1 MMGFGQRIIDFSL
14 VLIFLFVY
22 FSLPVSAQE
31 PIKNRQYASA
41 TLVIY
46 NQNVA
51 NSRKLAA
58 YYAGKRNIPF
68 ENLIGLK
75 CSAEEIITR
84 SEYQRTIQE
93 PLRKQFDANGWW
105 ERKEDAQGNLR
116 AVHIKM
122 KFVAIIFGMPLKVE
136 SSVSKDSKQKSSTNL
151 GPGNNDA
158 ASIDSEIACLSMDL
172 PKLRGATG
180 NPYFRSTDRG
190 GTPDILL
197 TSRIDGPNYVTAK
210 RLIDD
215 AITVEES
222 GLWGMALI
230 DIANLA
236 KEKGVAYK
244 IGDDWLETC
253 SSFYRKAG
261 IPTLVD
267 RFSNRF
273 PKGYPLGKDIILY
286 FGWYTQNA
294 QGPFADPSFQFKR
307 GAVAAHIHSYSAST
321 LRTTLK
327 NWSGPLLSR
336 GACAVLGNVYEPF
349 LQMSTHLDLFNARL
363 LAGFTFAEA
372 GWIATPVFSWMQVM
386 VGDPLYQPFIIKSE
400 IEAGQDD
407 DFKAFRM
414 AVLRWASEPKQLISN
429 LDKATDSL
437 KSGKILESTGLYM
450 MSEKKYKDADEF
462 FKRASL
468 LYTNSEDQLR
478 ICLLRAQGKM
488 RVGDKGSGMEILSK
502 AVKDFKGT
510 PGIDAVKSI
519 AEQMSKE

>member
-1 MMGFGQRIIDFSL
+1 MMGSGQRIINFNF
-14 VLIFLFVY
+14 VLIFLFIC
-22 FSLPVSAQE
+22 FFLSALGKEPV
-31 PIKNRQYASA
+31 KNSEYPSA

-46 NQNVA
+46 NQNVGD
-51 NSRKLAA
+51 SRKLAA

-75 CSAEEIITR
+75 CSTDESISR
-84 SEYQRTIQE
+84 SEYKKTILE

-105 ERKEDAQGNLR
+105 ERKKDAQGNLR
-116 AVHIKM
+116 AVHTKM
-122 KFVAIIFGMPLKVE
+122 KFVAIMFGMPLKVR
-136 SSVSKDSKQKSSTNL
+136 SSVSEDSKQKSSTYR
-151 GPGNNDA
+151 GPGDNDA
-158 ASIDSEIACLSMDL
+158 ASIDSEIACLNMDL
-172 PKLRGATG
+172 PRLNGAVS
-180 NPYFRSTDRG
+180 NPYFRSTDPG

-197 TSRIDGPNYVTAK
+197 TSRIDGPNYATAK

-215 AITVEES
+215 AIAVEDS

-230 DIANLA
+230 DIANLD
-236 KEKGVAYK
+236 KEKGAAYK

-253 SSFYRKAG
+253 SGFYKKAG

-267 RFSNRF
+267 RFSDRV
-273 PKGYPLGKDIILY
+273 PKGFPLGKDIILY

-294 QGPFADPSFQFKR
+294 QGPFVDPDFQFKR

-349 LQMSTHLDLFNARL
+349 LQMSTHLDLFNARF

-372 GWIATPVFSWMQVM
+372 GWIATPVFSWMQVLI
-386 VGDPLYQPFIIKSE
+386 GDPLYQPFIIKSE

-407 DFKAFRM
+407 DYKAFHI
-414 AVLRWASEPKQLISN
+414 AVLRWASEPKKLISN
-429 LDKATDSL
+429 LDKAAASL
-437 KSGKILESTGLYM
+437 KSGKILEATGLHM
-450 MSEKKYKDADEF
+450 MLEGKYKDADEV
-462 FKRASL
+462 FKKASL

-478 ICLLRAQGKM
+478 ICLLRAQSKM
-488 RVGDKGSGMEILSK
+488 RDGDKGSGLKILSN
-502 AVKDFKGT
+502 AVSDFKGS
-510 PGIDAVKSI
+510 PGIEAVTSI
-519 AEQMSKE
+519 AEQMRKE

>member
-1 MMGFGQRIIDFSL
+1 MGFEWRIIDFYCIS
-14 VLIFLFVY
+14 IFFFVSF
-22 FSLPVSAQE
+22 FSSAVAQE
-31 PIKNRQYASA
+31 PAKNSQYASA

-68 ENLIGLK
+68 ENLIGMK
-75 CSAEEIITR
+75 CSTEEIITR
-84 SEYQRTIQE
+84 SEYQKTILE
-93 PLRKQFDANGWW
+93 PLRKQFDTNGWW

-122 KFVAIIFGMPLKVE
+122 KFAAIMFGMPLKVK
-136 SSVSKDSKQKSSTNL
+136 SSLSENSKKKSSTNL

-172 PKLRGATG
+172 SKLSGAVG

-190 GTPDILL
+190 GAPDILL
-197 TSRIDGPNYVTAK
+197 TSRIDGPNYATAK

-215 AITVEES
+215 AIAIEGS

-236 KEKGVAYK
+236 KEKGAAYK

-253 SSFYRKAG
+253 SGFYKKAG

-267 RFSNRF
+267 RFSTRV

-294 QGPFADPSFQFKR
+294 QGPFIDEGFQFKR

-349 LQMSTHLDLFNARL
+349 LQMSTHLDLFNARF

-386 VGDPLYQPFIIKSE
+386 IGDPLYQPFIVKSE
-400 IEAGQDD
+400 IESGQDD
-407 DFKAFRM
+407 DFKAFRI

-429 LDKATDSL
+429 LDKAADSL
-437 KSGKILESTGLYM
+437 KSGKILEATGLYM
-450 MSEKKYKDADEF
+450 MSERKYKDADQI
-462 FKRASL
+462 FKRAAV
-468 LYTNSEDQLR
+468 LYANSEDQLR
-478 ICLLRAQGKM
+478 IRLLRAQGK
-488 RVGDKGSGMEILSK
+488 VAAGDKASALEILSNSLS
-502 AVKDFKGT
+502 DFKGD
-510 PGIDAVKSI
+510 PGIEAVTSI
-519 AEQMSKE
+519 ADQIRKE

>member
-1 MMGFGQRIIDFSL
+1 MMGFDQRSIDFNL
-14 VLIFLFVY
+14 VLIFLFICF
-22 FSLPVSAQE
+22 FSAASGKE
-31 PIKNRQYASA
+31 PAKNSQYAPA

-51 NSRKLAA
+51 DSRKLAA
-58 YYAGKRNIPF
+58 YYAGKRNVPF

-75 CSAEEIITR
+75 CSTEESITR
-84 SEYQRTIQE
+84 SEYKKTILE
-93 PLRKQFDANGWW
+93 PLRKQFDTNGWW

-116 AVHIKM
+116 TVHTKM
-122 KFVAIIFGMPLKVE
+122 KFAAIMFGMPLKVE
-136 SSVSKDSKQKSSTNL
+136 SSVLKDPTQKSSTNR
-151 GPGNNDA
+151 GPGDNDA
-158 ASIDSEIACLSMDL
+158 ASIDSEIACLSMAL
-172 PKLRGATG
+172 SRLSGAAG
-180 NPYFRSTDRG
+180 NPYFRSTEPG

-197 TSRIDGPNYVTAK
+197 TSRLDGPTYATAK

-215 AITVEES
+215 AIATEES

-236 KEKGVAYK
+236 KEKGAGYK

-253 SSFYRKAG
+253 SGFYKRAG

-267 RFSNRF
+267 RFSTRI

-294 QGPFADPSFQFKR
+294 QGPFVDPGFKFKR

-349 LQMSTHLDLFNARL
+349 LQMSTHLDLFNARF

-386 VGDPLYQPFIIKSE
+386 IGDPLYQPFIIKSE
-400 IEAGQDD
+400 IEEGQDD
-407 DFKAFRM
+407 DFKAFRI
-414 AVLRWASEPKQLISN
+414 AVLRWASEPKQLFSN
-429 LDKATDSL
+429 LDKAAASL
-437 KSGKILESTGLYM
+437 KSGKVLESTGLYM
-450 MSEKKYKDADEF
+450 MTEKKYEDADEVL
-462 FKRASL
+462 KRAAR
-468 LYTNSEDQLR
+468 LYVNSEDQLR
-478 ICLLRAQGKM
+478 IRLLRAQIKLAGGNKETAL
-488 RVGDKGSGMEILSK
+488 EILSN
-502 AVKDFKGT
+502 ALSDFKGS
-510 PGIDAVKSI
+510 PGIEAVTAI
-519 AEQMSKE
+519 ADQIRKE

>member
-1 MMGFGQRIIDFSL
+1 
-14 VLIFLFVY
+14 
-22 FSLPVSAQE
+22 
-31 PIKNRQYASA
+31 
-41 TLVIY
+41 
-46 NQNVA
+46 
-51 NSRKLAA
+51 
-58 YYAGKRNIPF
+58 
-68 ENLIGLK
+68 
-75 CSAEEIITR
+75 
-84 SEYQRTIQE
+84 
-93 PLRKQFDANGWW
+93 
-105 ERKEDAQGNLR
+105 
-116 AVHIKM
+116 M
-122 KFVAIIFGMPLKVE
+122 KFAAIMFGMPLKVE
-136 SSVSKDSKQKSSTNL
+136 SSVSGDSKQKSSTNL

-172 PKLRGATG
+172 TKLSGAVG

-197 TSRIDGPNYVTAK
+197 ASRIDGPNYATAK

-215 AITVEES
+215 AIAVEGS

-236 KEKGVAYK
+236 KEKGAAYK

-253 SSFYRKAG
+253 SGFYRKAG

-267 RFSNRF
+267 RFSTRV

-294 QGPFADPSFQFKR
+294 QGPFIDQDFQFKR

-349 LQMSTHLDLFNARL
+349 LQMSTHLDLFNARF

-386 VGDPLYQPFIIKSE
+386 IGDPLYQPFIIKSE

-407 DFKAFRM
+407 DFKAFRI
-414 AVLRWASEPKQLISN
+414 AVLRWASKPKQLISN
-429 LDKATDSL
+429 LNKAAVSL

-450 MSEKKYKDADEF
+450 MSEKKYKDADEV
-462 FKRASL
+462 FKRAAA
-468 LYTNSEDQLR
+468 LYVNSEDQLR
-478 ICLLRAQGKM
+478 IRLLRAQGKLAG
-488 RVGDKGSGMEILSK
+488 GDKGSALEILSNSLS
-502 AVKDFKGT
+502 DFKGS
-510 PGIDAVKSI
+510 PGIEAVTSI
-519 AEQMSKE
+519 ADQIRKE

>member
-1 MMGFGQRIIDFSL
+1 MMGFDQRIIDFNLSL
-14 VLIFLFVY
+14 TLLFFCFLS
-22 FSLPVSAQE
+22 SLLGKE
-31 PIKNRQYASA
+31 PLGNSQYPSA

-46 NQNVA
+46 NQNVGD
-51 NSRKLAA
+51 SRKLAA
-58 YYAGKRNIPF
+58 YYAGKRNVPF

-75 CSAEEIITR
+75 CSTEEIITR
-84 SEYQRTIQE
+84 SEYKKTILE

-105 ERKEDAQGNLR
+105 ERKKDSQGNLR
-116 AVHIKM
+116 AVHTKM
-122 KFVAIIFGMPLKVE
+122 KFAAIMFGMPLKIQ
-136 SSVSKDSKQKSSTNL
+136 STVSDSSKQKSSTYR
-151 GPGNNDA
+151 GPGENDA
-158 ASIDSEIACLSMDL
+158 ASIDSEVACFNMDFPRL
-172 PKLRGATG
+172 NGPVI
-180 NPYFRSTDRG
+180 NPYFRSTDPG

-215 AITVEES
+215 AIAVEES

-230 DIANLA
+230 DIANLH
-236 KEKGVAYK
+236 KEKGAAYK

-253 SSFYRKAG
+253 NGFYQKAG

-267 RFSNRF
+267 RFSARV
-273 PKGYPLGKDIILY
+273 PKGFPLGKDIILY

-294 QGPFADPSFQFKR
+294 QGPFVDPAFQFKR

-349 LQMSTHLDLFNARL
+349 LQMSTHLDLFNARF

-386 VGDPLYQPFIIKSE
+386 IGDPLYQPFIIKSN
-400 IEAGQDD
+400 IEAGKDD
-407 DFKAFRM
+407 DYKAFSI
-414 AVLRWASEPKQLISN
+414 AVLRWASEPEKLISN
-429 LDKATDSL
+429 LDKAAASL
-437 KSGKILESTGLYM
+437 KSGKILEATGLLM
-450 MSEKKYKDADEF
+450 MSEGKYKDADEML
-462 FKRASL
+462 KKASL

-478 ICLLRAQGKM
+478 VCLLRAQGKM
-488 RVGDKGSGMEILSK
+488 RGGDKVSAMEILSN
-502 AVKDFKGT
+502 AVKDFKGS
-510 PGIDAVKSI
+510 PGIDAVRSI
-519 AEQMSKE
+519 SEQMKKE

>member
-1 MMGFGQRIIDFSL
+1 MMGFDQRIIDFHWIS
-14 VLIFLFVY
+14 IFLFVY
-22 FSLPVSAQE
+22 LFSSASAQE
-31 PIKNRQYASA
+31 SVKNSQYASA

-51 NSRKLAA
+51 DSRKLAA

-68 ENLIGLK
+68 ENLIGMK
-75 CSAEEIITR
+75 CSTEEIITR
-84 SEYQRTIQE
+84 SEYKKTILE

-105 ERKEDAQGNLR
+105 ERKEDAQGKLR
-116 AVHIKM
+116 AVHTKM
-122 KFVAIIFGMPLKVE
+122 KFAAIMFGMPLKVE
-136 SSVSKDSKQKSSTNL
+136 SSVSEDLKQKSSTNL
-151 GPGNNDA
+151 GPENNDA

-172 PKLRGATG
+172 TKLSGAAG

-190 GTPDILL
+190 GTPEILL
-197 TSRIDGPNYVTAK
+197 TSRIDGPNYATAK

-215 AITVEES
+215 AIAVEGS

-236 KEKGVAYK
+236 KEKGAAYK

-253 SSFYRKAG
+253 SEFYRKAG

-267 RFSNRF
+267 RFSTRV

-294 QGPFADPSFQFKR
+294 QGPFIDQNFQFKR

-349 LQMSTHLDLFNARL
+349 LQMSTHLDLFNARF

-372 GWIATPVFSWMQVM
+372 SWIATPVFSWMQVM
-386 VGDPLYQPFIIKSE
+386 IGDPLYQPFIIKSE

-407 DFKAFRM
+407 DFKAFRI
-414 AVLRWASEPKQLISN
+414 AVLRWASKPKQLISN
-429 LDKATDSL
+429 LDKAATSL

-450 MSEKKYKDADEF
+450 MSEKKYKDADEV
-462 FKRASL
+462 FKRAAA
-468 LYTNSEDQLR
+468 LYANSEDQLR
-478 ICLLRAQGKM
+478 IRLLRAQGKLAG
-488 RVGDKGSGMEILSK
+488 GDKGSALEILSNSLS
-502 AVKDFKGT
+502 DFKGS
-510 PGIDAVKSI
+510 PGIEAVTSI
-519 AEQMSKE
+519 ADQIRKE